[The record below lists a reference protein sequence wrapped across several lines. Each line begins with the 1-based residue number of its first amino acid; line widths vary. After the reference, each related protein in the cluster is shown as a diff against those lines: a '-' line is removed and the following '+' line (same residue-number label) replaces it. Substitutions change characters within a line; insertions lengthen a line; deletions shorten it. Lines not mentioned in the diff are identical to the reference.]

1 MFKRTIET
9 KEALKEL
16 VGTPSSLAVH
26 KVIDHLDEHCKAF
39 IARAPFL
46 VIATSDKSGHCDA
59 SPRGDEPGFVSVLDQ
74 KHLLIPERRGNKRL
88 DSLYNILENQHIGL
102 IFLIPGFRE
111 TLRVNGKATI
121 VTDEEFLSPL
131 AVSNAVP
138 VVGIGVEVEE
148 CYLHCGKA
156 MIRSNLWN
164 PSSWSSNEHLPRAGE
179 ILAAHASRNTQ
190 SAIEMEERLAEGY
203 TRGLY

>member
-88 DSLYNILENQHIGL
+88 ASF
-102 IFLIPGFRE
+102 FL
-111 TLRVNGKATI
+111 
-121 VTDEEFLSPL
+121 FLVL
-131 AVSNAVP
+131 
-138 VVGIGVEVEE
+138 G
-148 CYLHCGKA
+148 
-156 MIRSNLWN
+156 R
-164 PSSWSSNEHLPRAGE
+164 R
-179 ILAAHASRNTQ
+179 
-190 SAIEMEERLAEGY
+190 
-203 TRGLY
+203 